1 MPKFIKFN
9 NRIVNTA
16 LIRWVDIDKP
26 AAKFTIH
33 LDQSI
38 RSSFFVF
45 GSGYFSSDPYI
56 IWASKAQ
63 HPESYATIEKWIQSM
78 ECVSDENHK

>member
-16 LIRWVDIDKP
+16 FIRCVDIDKP
-26 AAKFTIH
+26 AEKFNIH
-33 LDQSI
+33 LDQYL
-38 RSSFFVF
+38 RSSAFVF
-45 GSGYFSSDPYI
+45 GTGYFSSDPSQ
-56 IWASKAQ
+56 IWASKAE

-78 ECVSDENHK
+78 ECVSNEKK